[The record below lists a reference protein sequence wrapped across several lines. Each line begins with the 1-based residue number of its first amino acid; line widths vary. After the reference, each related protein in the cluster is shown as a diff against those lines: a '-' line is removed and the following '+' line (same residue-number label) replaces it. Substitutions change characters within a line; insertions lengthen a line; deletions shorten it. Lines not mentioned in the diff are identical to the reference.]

1 MLKGKV
7 ALVTGASRGIGF
19 SIARTLAWEGVR
31 VGLFARNQEQLAEV
45 EQELKSAQPNGGE
58 VLSLPGDVT
67 RPQDAERA
75 VAQLE
80 AAFGGLDYLIN
91 NAGVGIFKPVQDFSP
106 EEWQQVLET
115 NLSGP
120 FYMTRAAIPAL
131 LRRGG
136 GYIINIGSLAGK
148 NAFAGGAAYN
158 ASKFGLIGFSE
169 AVMQDLRYYGIRV
182 STILPGSVDTAFAG
196 NSTGAEWKIQPED
209 IVEAVRYLLTSNPRT
224 IPSQI
229 ELRPSR
235 PPKK

>member
-1 MLKGKV
+1 M
-7 ALVTGASRGIGF
+7 F
-19 SIARTLAWEGVR
+19 W
-31 VGLFARNQEQLAEV
+31 
-45 EQELKSAQPNGGE
+45 
-58 VLSLPGDVT
+58 
-67 RPQDAERA
+67 
-75 VAQLE
+75 
-80 AAFGGLDYLIN
+80 
-91 NAGVGIFKPVQDFSP
+91 
-106 EEWQQVLET
+106 

-224 IPSQI
+224 LPSQI